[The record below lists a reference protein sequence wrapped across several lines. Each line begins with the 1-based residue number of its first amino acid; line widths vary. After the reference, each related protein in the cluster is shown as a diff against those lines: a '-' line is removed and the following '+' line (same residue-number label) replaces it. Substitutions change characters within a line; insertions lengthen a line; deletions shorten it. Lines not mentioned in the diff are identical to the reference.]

1 LGIAG
6 TTAVAGKELCFA
18 EEHRTKRERERERE
32 REMDKTRISQP
43 VSK

>member
-32 REMDKTRISQP
+32 RERWTKQESLNP
-43 VSK
+43 